1 MFAEETF
8 VKDFIWGMSV
18 LSAYFSYNNKENL
31 QDVNIFAESFV
42 RDLMNIL
49 FDKKLCRA
57 VDPRNAGYDLIDI
70 ESKIVVQVTSNCRP
84 EKINETL
91 GRLDRSV
98 DKRARLLDEKLKK
111 INEVN
116 KELKELEDKQKN
128 IRMRGEVWKDSVD
141 RSQNEANAKR
151 ETIVRIQ
158 EEIENLAPDIRGF
171 TVLFL
176 FLKKDA
182 DPVKNDKG
190 RGYNN
195 SRYIN
200 FSQSNSIYYI
210 DDLVRLVSNLSLN
223 EDCTKI
229 DSLIKFMNKQKTIFC
244 HHNRLFEDKVGTVI
258 REYANHFVAPLFLH
272 QYEKNTEVTLQNTY
286 IEPKFNIVK
295 GSKPDSDSIVSLLD
309 NFVYD
314 NRKVRLLF
322 IDGDAAIGKT
332 SLMSWL
338 CYHYQQ
344 EDAAGKS
351 VFLNRR
357 LVIIRLRD
365 ITIKG
370 VDSLENC
377 KCIFDYLN
385 IEPEEFEARYSS
397 SIIVLEGAD
406 ELSSFGFDDGI
417 TIEQFISAAEKVFSN
432 HKLVIT
438 SRPHFI
444 NTERFCS
451 ASSPFEFE
459 HVCISHFSS
468 KDREEWIRRYKR
480 HGGAITQSTEEYIK
494 SITDNDADGVADTPL
509 ALYLLSACKVSEKL
523 KDNKWS
529 LYYEI
534 FHNAIKNTTY
544 NNTFQGGEHT
554 AFRNQDVAEK
564 VYETVGAIAFS
575 MYKHSYK
582 EQYFVDSK
590 ELNSI
595 ANEISTEKI
604 SAEILK
610 KTCVLYA
617 YWKESESRGILE
629 FYHNNI
635 RDYFLCEYIYKV
647 FSAIDFSDDKDNI
660 AEQLI
665 TTGCKVFQHEVFAKK
680 TWAQTFMFFYY
691 RIKAEKENPHSGSLA
706 EIKVADYFPHIIFKL
721 FQGNQLWR
729 YEYSTT
735 SYNTIK
741 ATALNFALFIKV
753 WAIALSSDDK
763 VISFTDSDHGS
774 FWREK
779 GVFTDWVDLY
789 TDSIEIANN
798 IHVSLG
804 SNTSFSKMQFN
815 NLSMDTACFE
825 RVNMDNS
832 AFFNVDLSHAS
843 FGYSKL
849 KKVDFSQSSLCGSRD
864 NPKSAHFCHAELV
877 DVSFIKA
884 KLSGVDFSEAT
895 LESVDFSG
903 ADIKNTSFIHAS
915 ISNVTWPNSKNA
927 LSSTEFKHTKVSKTK
942 IKKMDLT
949 QTQLNEAEFTNCIF
963 EDVLFPDLVCVT
975 FKNCNLKNCS
985 FKDTT
990 NCCFKGSTLTGD
1002 LNWSSHTLKNVEF
1015 TNSSIESIVF
1025 KFSRLEQVVFNRCS
1039 VNEIQLYNAN
1049 LCANSF
1055 MSIRATRAKLMQP
1068 NTVHISEV

>member
-1 MFAEETF
+1 MFTEETF
-8 VKDFIWGMSV
+8 VKGFMWGMSV
-18 LSAYFSYNNKENL
+18 LSAYFSFNNKENL

-49 FDKKLCRA
+49 FNKKLCCA
-57 VDPRNAGYDLIDI
+57 VNPRNVGYDLIDI
-70 ESKIVVQVTSNCRP
+70 ESKIVVQVTSNCEP
-84 EKINETL
+84 QKINETL
-91 GRLDRSV
+91 DRLDRSV
-98 DKRARLLDEKLKK
+98 DKRTQLLNEKHKK
-111 INEVN
+111 IDEVN
-116 KELKELEDKQKN
+116 EMLKVIEKELEDAEKDIQKKG
-128 IRMRGEVWKDSVD
+128 IGWKDYAD
-141 RSQNEANAKR
+141 RFQIEANAKKG
-151 ETIVRIQ
+151 TIERLKK
-158 EEIENLAPDIRGF
+158 EIDNLPPDISGF

-176 FLKKDA
+176 FLKNSAK
-182 DPVKNDKG
+182 PVKKYAG

-195 SRYIN
+195 PRYIK
-200 FSQSNSIYYI
+200 FSQSDSIYCF
-210 DDLVRLVSNLSLN
+210 DDLVKIVKSLSLN
-223 EDCTKI
+223 EDSTKI
-229 DSLIKFMNKQKTIFC
+229 DSLINLMNKQEAIFC
-244 HHNRLFEDKVGTVI
+244 HHNRLFEDKVGSVI

-272 QYEKNTEVTLQNTY
+272 QNDENTQVTLQNTY
-286 IEPKFNIVK
+286 IEPKFITIK
-295 GSKPDSDSIVSLLD
+295 GPELESDSIVSLLD
-309 NFVYD
+309 SFVYD
-314 NRKVRLLF
+314 NRRVRLLF

-338 CYHYQQ
+338 CYHYQN
-344 EDAAGKS
+344 EDATGRS

-357 LVIIRLRD
+357 MVIIRLRD

-370 VDSLENC
+370 IDSLENC

-385 IEPEEFEARYSS
+385 IEPKEFESRYSS

-444 NTERFCS
+444 NTERFCA

-459 HVCISHFSS
+459 HVCICHFSS
-468 KDREEWIRRYKR
+468 KDREEWIRKYKR

-494 SITDNDADGVADTPL
+494 SISDNDADGVADTPL

-523 KDNKWS
+523 RDNKWS

-534 FHNAIKNTTY
+534 FHNAIRNTTY
-544 NNTFQGGEHT
+544 NNSFQGGEHN

-564 VYETVGAIAFS
+564 VYETVSAIAFS

-590 ELNSI
+590 ELNTI

-647 FSAIDFSDDKDNI
+647 FSEIDFSDDKDSI

-691 RIKAEKENPHSGSLA
+691 RLKAEKDTPHSGSLA

-729 YEYSTT
+729 YEYSNT

-798 IHVSLG
+798 IHVSFG

-825 RVNMDNS
+825 RVNMDNF

-927 LSSTEFKHTKVSKTK
+927 LSSTE
-942 IKKMDLT
+942 
-949 QTQLNEAEFTNCIF
+949 LNIQRC
-963 EDVLFPDLVCVT
+963 
-975 FKNCNLKNCS
+975 LK
-985 FKDTT
+985 
-990 NCCFKGSTLTGD
+990 
-1002 LNWSSHTLKNVEF
+1002 LK
-1015 TNSSIESIVF
+1015 
-1025 KFSRLEQVVFNRCS
+1025 
-1039 VNEIQLYNAN
+1039 
-1049 LCANSF
+1049 
-1055 MSIRATRAKLMQP
+1055 
-1068 NTVHISEV
+1068 